1 VVCRPGRLCGG
12 GVRLCLSRRG
22 WGRQAKRGGNAP
34 AKEASSLSPIANEE
48 DFIEA
53 KFLYQALDQGTEEQ
67 AQLRLKM
74 VEYLL
79 GPLAT
84 LDAQRLR
91 RNSGILGSE
100 DDFDRLH
107 DSLRDALDLY
117 PAPLLWRPEGL
128 ALSDR
133 ERSLLGSAARLIVDV
148 YSPRGNELPVTAG
161 LFVLQT
167 LEPQNP
173 DWAARVEQILVWL
186 DTETRL
192 SETTPGPRTQ
202 PTVADILDGVAASW
216 PSPAVVERVAR
227 LGSERQDRLARMLRR
242 PPGTGVGGRGMLSEL
257 LLDTESLSA
266 MEINATALYLRCGQM
281 ARAVEVAAGFTDK
294 PGDDPDFR
302 QLLAAA
308 NRSTAQPADYLA
320 LARRFLPRGELLLGT
335 SSDRIDPAAAAEILR
350 RGIFCFPATLNCWC
364 WLRAW
369 RALPRHPC

>member
-1 VVCRPGRLCGG
+1 MNKIWWCAALVAFAAVASDCAYRGAAGAGRPSEAATRL
-12 GVRLCLSRRG
+12 
-22 WGRQAKRGGNAP
+22 

-79 GPLAT
+79 GPLAP

-186 DTETRL
+186 NTETRL
-192 SETTPGPRTQ
+192 SESTPGPRTQ
-202 PTVADILDGVAASW
+202 PTAADILDGVAASW

-302 QLLAAA
+302 QLLAAEMA
-308 NRSTAQPADYLA
+308 GP
-320 LARRFLPRGELLLGT
+320 EL
-335 SSDRIDPAAAAEILR
+335 
-350 RGIFCFPATLNCWC
+350 
-364 WLRAW
+364 
-369 RALPRHPC
+369 